1 MDTFQL
7 VARGLATHLGIDVS
21 EITPELELMELCV
34 DSLDSAELLMELE
47 TKLGVEIE
55 LTEKLSTVQDIVTA
69 IDSAVKD

>member
-21 EITPELELMELCV
+21 EITPELE
-34 DSLDSAELLMELE
+34 LMELE